1 MVIFSVLKAT
11 IQLQKLKNLY
21 NPVIMEISSIEYNDG
36 KNRLSLEQLEDTE
49 EYRFAWKGN
58 IKSKD
63 GFVNRPA
70 HFEWE
75 QLGQLIRQGF
85 DSGKISNKE
94 IKGFLHQLYKFKS
107 DK

>member
-1 MVIFSVLKAT
+1 
-11 IQLQKLKNLY
+11 
-21 NPVIMEISSIEYNDG
+21 MEISSIEYNNG
-36 KNRLSLEQLEDTE
+36 KYRLSLEQVEDTE

-58 IKSKD
+58 KKSKD

-70 HFEWE
+70 HFEWK

-85 DSGKISNKE
+85 DSGKISKKE
-94 IKGFLHQLYKFKS
+94 IKGFLHQLYKFNA